1 MRGHV
6 LDAPRPGDRG
16 PAPVL
21 RREAAQQGDQ
31 LRMKTGKEIGDEDG
45 LDGFHPE
52 IVTELEA
59 KRRTWNIAPSFPTSR
74 RMAENKRQW
83 TRQVAQ
89 RTLLMPHRTCPMRH
103 LTDHLPRHT
112 RPSRHVP
119 HR

>member
-59 KRRTWNIAPSFPTSR
+59 KRRTGNIAPSSPTSR
-74 RMAENKRQW
+74 HMAGNKRQW

-89 RTLLMPHRTCPMRH
+89 RTLRMPQRTWPIRH
-103 LTDHLPRHT
+103 LADPLPRPA
-112 RPSRHVP
+112 RQSR
-119 HR
+119 